1 MPNEIWIKQNT
12 KLCPTCKCSIER
24 AFGCNFIACNCGNNF
39 CYFCGGKW
47 DEAHINHY
55 ECPLKEKLEKKPAL
69 IAAENEAVRIT
80 KQYDSFLLHGTIQKR
95 TNHELN
101 NINQL
106 REDIYRKMHVSEGET

>member
-24 AFGCNFIACNCGNNF
+24 AFG